1 VKPLVVCFI
10 QLYSTRVEKEG
21 TPTGKISVKIGGEQR
36 QRAKLEMLQPKIDVI
51 SIAMTLRN
59 M

>member
-1 VKPLVVCFI
+1 LLHTI
-10 QLYSTRVEKEG
+10 ILYVSTRVEKEG